1 MLRRLNAKI
10 ELDIDVDPEFYDYI
24 FENTQTEL
32 ELCEN
37 RGKLVLYV
45 EYEMDLP
52 HIQKDIEK
60 ILNVVDRI
68 NQVYKT
74 VGYPWEALEILEK
87 EKERGLKVG

>member
-1 MLRRLNAKI
+1 MIKRVNAKI

-32 ELCEN
+32 EFCES

-60 ILNVVDRI
+60 ILNVVDKI

-87 EKERGLKVG
+87 ERGLKVG